1 MDIRRSINTRIW
13 SDPWVEKLPPEEKLV
28 WIYLLTNRDTNL
40 LGIYEISL
48 NRISY
53 ETGIELKRIETIIQS
68 FEKVRKAFYW
78 FGRVF
83 LPNWMKNQ
91 SMNTN
96 MLKSAKQLYSELP
109 NELIIKLKENAFE
122 GFQSLLKGYQT
133 LPKIEIEIEKEMEG
147 EIEGENKLIFYFENL
162 KREFLNSESWQE
174 QILMSSYAKG
184 VTKQQLK
191 VFMISFCEILRDKGE
206 IQEKLFSEHKRH
218 FISWLRVEIKK
229 QKDEHR
235 SGDKGTSIREPGE
248 KSYPYSRK

>member
-1 MDIRRSINTRIW
+1 MSKFIKDERGLYYNERLDYEKNKRKLFCISRRENVSKGYIRKTSELHKGNGN
-13 SDPWVEKLPPEEKLV
+13 VNGNKEEK
-28 WIYLLTNRDTNL
+28 
-40 LGIYEISL
+40 G
-48 NRISY
+48 
-53 ETGIELKRIETIIQS
+53 G
-68 FEKVRKAFYW
+68 A
-78 FGRVF
+78 
-83 LPNWMKNQ
+83 
-91 SMNTN
+91 
-96 MLKSAKQLYSELP
+96 
-109 NELIIKLKENAFE
+109 
-122 GFQSLLKGYQT
+122 
-133 LPKIEIEIEKEMEG
+133 
-147 EIEGENKLIFYFENL
+147 GENKTDLIFDFENL